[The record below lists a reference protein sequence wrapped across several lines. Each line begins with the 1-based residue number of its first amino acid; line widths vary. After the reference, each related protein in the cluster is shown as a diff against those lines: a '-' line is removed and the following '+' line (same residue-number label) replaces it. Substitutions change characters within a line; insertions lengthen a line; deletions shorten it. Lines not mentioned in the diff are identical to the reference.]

1 MDGLLSLDD
10 FKNGFSSK
18 LEKLILKIPL
28 KIENLTIDEY
38 IQSKLNIDLFWKL
51 LQGEE
56 FTESIMISK
65 NRECFNNLPTKIV
78 LTHKLILDPTQEES
92 SDLIISNYNLEM
104 CNLFES
110 NIDIF
115 PIWKGDEMVFYPL
128 LSPLWLSDGNPE
140 LGYISLNSEWI
151 QQYIIKITTLCNERN
166 LYYQNHRYLNNI
178 NNTLYSN
185 HIQPEPYILSLL
197 FQKSKKDSEFNK
209 LFIKY
214 IKEQKQIVNNIL
226 SLKIVNQITFD
237 NLITLLKQGKYNNK
251 IIL

>member
-110 NIDIF
+110 NIDVF
-115 PIWKGDEMVFYPL
+115 PIWKGEDIIFYPL
-128 LSPLWLSDGNPE
+128 LSPLWLSDGDPE
-140 LGYISLNSEWI
+140 LGYLSLNSEWME
-151 QQYIIKITTLCNERN
+151 QYIIKITTLCNERN

-178 NNTLYSN
+178 NNSLYYN
-185 HIQPEPYILSLL
+185 HINLEPEILSVLL
-197 FQKSKKDSEFNK
+197 NKSKQDPEYKTK
-209 LFIKY
+209 FIKF
-214 IKEQKQIVNNIL
+214 IKEQKQILDKIL
-226 SLKIVNQITFD
+226 CLKIINIVSFN
-237 NLITLLKQGKYNNK
+237 NLIKLLKQGKYNNK
-251 IIL
+251 IRL